1 MMRKLWCLV
10 IITLFATKGQAQ
22 MGFTKYPS
30 EYQMK
35 AKFLY
40 NFARFVEWPDGVF
53 ADSNSS
59 ITIGVIDPDP
69 FGIDLD
75 KTVEGKRINGRGFRI
90 RRFHRVNELEFCHIL
105 FIGTPDKEYRL
116 QILKRLE
123 DWSVLTVGDKKDF
136 AYDGGII
143 NFIMVGKKIFFE
155 INMKALK
162 KSGLVLSPR
171 ILKMSNLI
179 EGD

>member
-1 MMRKLWCLV
+1 
-10 IITLFATKGQAQ
+10 

-40 NFARFVEWPDGVF
+40 NFARFVEWPDGAF
-53 ADSNSS
+53 ADSTSS

-75 KTVEGKRINGRGFRI
+75 KTVEGKRINGRDFRVK
-90 RRFHRVNELEFCHIL
+90 RFHRVDDLEFCHIL
-105 FIGTPDKEYRL
+105 FIGTSDREH
-116 QILKRLE
+116 RLE
-123 DWSVLTVGDKKDF
+123 ILERLKDWSVLTVGDTKDF

-143 NFIMVGKKIFFE
+143 NFIMVGKKILFE
-155 INMKALK
+155 INTKAVK
-162 KSGLVLSPR
+162 KAGLVLSPR

-179 EGD
+179 EGG